1 MKSVYVLCQ
10 IVDTSPNSK
19 FSNNFVIEIVNF
31 KSAPA
36 EKKRWKKIRTSV
48 SMADQITMYSWANRS
63 PLFSMIEC
71 FDKNLYYVC
80 RTQLGMYRQ
89 SCLNN

>member
-36 EKKRWKKIRTSV
+36 ENKDGKK
-48 SMADQITMYSWANRS
+48 
-63 PLFSMIEC
+63 
-71 FDKNLYYVC
+71 
-80 RTQLGMYRQ
+80 
-89 SCLNN
+89 